1 MKEAIGSVPLYN
13 FIIIFIIVTFSFLSA
28 TLSYMKA
35 FKVNSNIAK
44 QLERY
49 EGYNTNSK
57 KEIDIV
63 LSSIGYR
70 SIKGINCPKKN
81 GVKAVNLN
89 TNYPICIYESKL
101 KSNNYFSYGI
111 LTYIFLDIPVISKT
125 VKIPVYLE
133 SEKIYKFGDGSNLNY
148 SNLK

>member
-13 FIIIFIIVTFSFLSA
+13 FIIIFIVVTFAFLSA

-49 EGYNTNSK
+49 EGYNTISV
-57 KEIDIV
+57 KEIND
-63 LSSIGYR
+63 LLGTIGYR
-70 SIKGINCPKKN
+70 STGAVKCPKKN

-89 TNYPICIYESKL
+89 TSYPICIYESKL
-101 KSNNYFSYGI
+101 KSNNYLAVAQI
-111 LTYIFLDIPVISKT
+111 LI
-125 VKIPVYLE
+125 
-133 SEKIYKFGDGSNLNY
+133 
-148 SNLK
+148 